1 MSDTKQ
7 PLPFIMDGGMG
18 TELKPYIDPTDYTT
32 LWSAAAF
39 CTPDGESAIVR
50 AHIAFLQAG
59 ANLILTNSY
68 ACTQEMLGKRTLNH
82 LQSQWI
88 QRACELAHVAAFHFS
103 DRKICIGG
111 SIPPL
116 RSSYR
121 PDLVLDNDKMREEY
135 EVIVQSLIEG
145 DVDILV
151 CETMSCIRE
160 ATVAA
165 TTARRFAPTKPV
177 WVSVTLQ
184 DELLPNGQ
192 TVLRSGETLD
202 EFVSALES
210 QVDAFLLNC
219 CLPEVATVAIA
230 TLTSLT
236 SKPIGVY
243 ANRFKAIPH
252 GWCLD
257 NPSCEGGLLP
267 RRTDLNPEQYA
278 AYVRQW
284 LTMGASIVGGCCG
297 ITPDHIRAVAKE
309 VLVSRVFQ

>member
-7 PLPFIMDGGMG
+7 PLPIIIDGGMG
-18 TELKPYIDPTDYTT
+18 TELKPYIDPVDYTT

-88 QRACELAHVAAFHFS
+88 KRACELAHTAAFHFS
-103 DRKICIGG
+103 DRNICIGG

-278 AYVRQW
+278 AYARQW

>member
-18 TELKPYIDPTDYTT
+18 TELKPYIDPADYTT

-50 AHIAFLQAG
+50 AHIAFLLAG

-88 QRACELAHVAAFHFS
+88 RRACELAHVAAFHFS
-103 DRKICIGG
+103 DRNICIGG

-121 PDLVLDNDKMREEY
+121 PDLVLDDDKMREEY

-165 TTARRFAPTKPV
+165 TTARRFAPKKPV

-184 DELLPNGQ
+184 DELLANGQ
-192 TVLRSGETLD
+192 AVLRSGETLD
-202 EFVSALES
+202 EFVSALDT
-210 QVDAFLLNC
+210 QVDVFLLNC

-236 SKPIGVY
+236 TKPIGVY

-257 NPSCEGGLLP
+257 SQSEGGLLP

-278 AYVRQW
+278 AYAREW
-284 LTMGASIVGGCCG
+284 RSMGASIVGGCCG
-297 ITPDHIRAVAKE
+297 ITPEHIRAVAKE
-309 VLVSRVFQ
+309 SLVSRVFQ

>member
-7 PLPFIMDGGMG
+7 PLPLIMDGGMG
-18 TELKPYIDPTDYTT
+18 TELKPYIDPADYTT

-39 CTPDGESAIVR
+39 CTPEGESAIVR
-50 AHIAFLQAG
+50 AHVAFLQAG

-88 QRACELAHVAAFHFS
+88 QRACRLAHTAVASFA
-103 DRKICIGG
+103 DRKILVGG

-116 RSSYR
+116 RCSYR
-121 PDLVLDNDKMREEY
+121 PDLVMDNDKMREEY

-145 DVDILV
+145 KVDILV
-151 CETMSCIRE
+151 CETMSCVRE
-160 ATVAA
+160 ATVAV

-184 DELLPNGQ
+184 DELLHNGQ
-192 TVLRSGETLD
+192 AVLRSGETLD
-202 EFVSALES
+202 EFVSALDTH
-210 QVDAFLLNC
+210 VDAFFLNC

-236 SKPIGVY
+236 TKPIGVY

-257 NPSCEGGLLP
+257 SRSSEGGLLA

-278 AYVRQW
+278 AYAREW
-284 LTMGASIVGGCCG
+284 RSMGASIVGGCCG

-309 VLVSRVFQ
+309 VHVSGVAS

>member
-18 TELKPYIDPTDYTT
+18 TELKPYIDPADYTT

-39 CTPDGESAIVR
+39 CTPDGERAIVR
-50 AHIAFLQAG
+50 AHIVFLQAG

-88 QRACELAHVAAFHFS
+88 KRACELAHTAAFHFY
-103 DRKICIGG
+103 DRNIRIGG

-121 PDLVLDNDKMREEY
+121 PDLVADDDKMQEEY

-160 ATVAA
+160 ANVAA
-165 TTARRFAPTKPV
+165 NTARRFAPTIPV

-192 TVLRSGETLD
+192 AVLRSGETLD
-202 EFVSALES
+202 EFVSALDT
-210 QVDAFLLNC
+210 QVDAFLFNC

-236 SKPIGVY
+236 TKPIGVY

-257 NPSCEGGLLP
+257 SQSSEGGLLP
-267 RRTDLNPEQYA
+267 RRTDLNPEKYA
-278 AYVRQW
+278 AYAREW
-284 LTMGASIVGGCCG
+284 CSMGASIVGGCCG

-309 VLVSRVFQ
+309 VRVSGVVS